1 MVVFYLT
8 GKAVDPSYYKKPD
21 VSLVQTPEVKEVIAK
36 NKYGLE
42 HVGSTKVPLNFR
54 EMCYETIERSLS
66 SLFQGSHK
74 SLTAEYFS
82 KLATSEAASS
92 LSKAEL
98 DTR

>member
-1 MVVFYLT
+1 M
-8 GKAVDPSYYKKPD
+8 DPSYYKKPD
-21 VSLVQTPEVKEVIAK
+21 VASVQSPEVKEVVAR
-36 NKYGLE
+36 NRYGLE
-42 HVGSTKVPLNFR
+42 HVESTKVALKFR
-54 EMCYETIERSLS
+54 EMCYETIERALS

-98 DTR
+98 DKR